1 MDEAVNVSPEALSL
15 EDILAR
21 LQRVV
26 ESLEKGDLPLE
37 ASLQCFEEGV
47 RLTREGQKRL
57 DLAEKRVEQ
66 LLANPAAEGGVTVQR
81 LPG

>member
-1 MDEAVNVSPEALSL
+1 VDEPVNTSPETLSL

-26 ESLEKGDLPLE
+26 ETLEKGDIPLE
-37 ASLQCFEEGV
+37 SSLQCFEEGV
-47 RLTREGQKRL
+47 RLTREGQRRL

-66 LLANPAAEGGVTVQR
+66 LLAAPDGGVTLQK
-81 LPG
+81 LPGA